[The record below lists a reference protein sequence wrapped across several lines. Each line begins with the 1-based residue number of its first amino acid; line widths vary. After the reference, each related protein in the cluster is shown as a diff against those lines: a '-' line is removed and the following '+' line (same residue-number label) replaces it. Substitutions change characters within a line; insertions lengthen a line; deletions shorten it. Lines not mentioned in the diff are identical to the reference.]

1 MAPRRQPLR
10 GGGRANEAQD
20 APRAKEATGAGG
32 TGASGAAAG
41 GAAARVATASHPVPG
56 ESHLFLVSIL
66 EFSYFF
72 CFLLIFDESKS
83 LYFASSR
90 SLGKLISL
98 Q

>member
-10 GGGRANEAQD
+10 GGGRATETQD

-41 GAAARVATASHPVPG
+41 GAAARVTAAPHSVPG
-56 ESHLFLVSIL
+56 KNHLFLVSIL
-66 EFSYFF
+66 KFSYFF
-72 CFLLIFDESKS
+72 CFLLFFDDSKS
-83 LYFASSR
+83 LYYASSR